1 MDAQELRQIRGDIL
15 EAFDIY
21 KSNVIY
27 GIESETEKEHE
38 EILNWY
44 KAMLDLP
51 EDVEIYQSAPE
62 KIRRYLKKYA
72 K

>member
-1 MDAQELRQIRGDIL
+1 MDVQELRRIREDIL

-38 EILNWY
+38 EVLNWY

-51 EDVEIYQSAPE
+51 EDVEIYKSAPE
-62 KIRRYLKKYA
+62 KIRRYLKKIY
-72 K
+72 

>member
-1 MDAQELRQIRGDIL
+1 MDVQELRRIREDIL
-15 EAFDIY
+15 KAFDIY
-21 KSNVIY
+21 KANVIY

-62 KIRRYLKKYA
+62 KIRRYLKKIC
-72 K
+72 